1 MKSAREREGEVVTL
15 DISKENIVIN
25 DDQSID
31 YNIE

>member
-1 MKSAREREGEVVTL
+1 MKSARERERKVVTL
-15 DISKENIVIN
+15 DISKENIVIK